1 MEAAE
6 EGVRGDRGRLD
17 HVIEGDMNRNCIGRM
32 GRRTF
37 LRLAGGVAG
46 TWLAGSGTSARHLLL
61 VDATDAERI
70 SRVEWIVYD
79 TGLRGP
85 QDASQARCA
94 VRITTTHGAQGWAD
108 VGDWAAPADDD
119 TAQGISDALLGRSLA
134 EHDNLWRQLY
144 EQGLPLATLGAVD
157 TALWDLRG
165 RIAGKPVHAL
175 LGTARSAA
183 EARVSTGFNLGEPSA
198 YAEFAV
204 ACRDKGIQAIRIQPY
219 VTYDDATGRATAF
232 PDRDMAVFSAVR
244 EAAGPDY
251 TCMADHEGA
260 YTYDQALRVGRLL
273 DDLNYTWYGSP
284 MPETDDWLDR
294 YATLASELRTPICA
308 PRSDSDAYQSRLRWI
323 DRRAC
328 DVCRIGVHLG
338 GLTAC
343 LQLAGA
349 CREAGIAMD
358 LLGAGPDAYPHLQL
372 IGATDE
378 SLIRHFEV
386 ASPSNESR
394 TLPGRLTP
402 EPRFDAEGRILIP
415 QTPGLGLELDWT
427 YITTH
432 RIA

>member
-1 MEAAE
+1 
-6 EGVRGDRGRLD
+6 
-17 HVIEGDMNRNCIGRM
+17 MNRHNDWRM

-46 TWLAGSGTSARHLLL
+46 AWLAGRGASARHLLL

-70 SRVEWIVYD
+70 GRIEWIVYD

-85 QDASQARCA
+85 QGADAARCA
-94 VRITTTHGAQGWAD
+94 LRITTTHGAQGWAD

-119 TAQGISDALLGRSLA
+119 VAHGIRDALLGRAPS
-134 EHDNLWRQLY
+134 EHDNLWRRLY

-165 RIAGKPVHAL
+165 RIEGKPVHAL
-175 LGTARSAA
+175 LGTVRATVKARIG
-183 EARVSTGFNLGEPSA
+183 TGYNFGEPER
-198 YAEFAV
+198 YAEYAV
-204 ACRDKGIQAIRIQPY
+204 ACRDEGIAAIRVQPY
-219 VTYDDATGRATAF
+219 VTWDNPSGRAVVASL
-232 PDRDMAVFSAVR
+232 DRDMAVCRAVR
-244 EAAGPDY
+244 EAVGPDY
-251 TCMADHEGA
+251 ACMIDHGA
-260 YTYDQALRVGRLL
+260 VYTFDQALRMGRLL
-273 DDLNYTWYGSP
+273 DDLGYAWYGSP
-284 MPETDDWLDR
+284 MPEADDWLDR

-308 PRSDSDAYQSRLRWI
+308 PRSDSDSYQSRLRWI

-328 DVCRIGVHLG
+328 DVCRIGVPLG

-349 CREAGIAMD
+349 CEEAGIAMD

-378 SLIRHFEV
+378 SLIRYFEV
-386 ASPSNESR
+386 ASPDNDSR

-402 EPRFDAEGRILIP
+402 EPRFDADGRIPIP

-432 RIA
+432 RLA